1 MCACTKHSGGKN
13 KAEANKPDSIRHC
26 FRVQKN
32 NKVDIL
38 VDNLTKLY
46 KPRRPYFCVYNDCAY
61 NTI

>member
-1 MCACTKHSGGKN
+1 VGK

-38 VDNLTKLY
+38 VDDLTKLY
-46 KPRRPYFCVYNDCAY
+46 KPRRPYFCVYIMTVH
-61 NTI
+61 TIQFKWNVIFR